1 MLEIR
6 LTNAA
11 KRFQY
16 DWIFRHLDLHA
27 KPTDKIAITGSNGS
41 GKSTFLKCLAG
52 INPFTE
58 GETEYS
64 LEQRSI
70 SDNEVYRH
78 LSISAPY
85 MELPEEFTLL
95 ELLGFHFNFKTPYQG
110 IQLKE
115 MIKVMYLEDAI
126 NKQVSHFSSGMK
138 QRLKLGLCFFSNTSL
153 LLLDEPTSNLDRRGS
168 EWYQELVHAYGQDR
182 TIFVASNDPGEYEF
196 CTEHLSIEDHKI
208 KKSR

>member
-16 DWIFRHLDLHA
+16 DWIFRNLDLHV

-58 GETEYS
+58 GGILYTLGQQHIADS
-64 LEQRSI
+64 
-70 SDNEVYRH
+70 EVYRY

-85 MELPEEFTLL
+85 MELPEEFSLL
-95 ELLGFHFNFKTPYQG
+95 ELLRFHFNFKTPYQG
-110 IQLKE
+110 MRPEE
-115 MIKVMYLEDAI
+115 MIKVMYLEDAV
-126 NKQVSHFSSGMK
+126 NKQISYFSSGMK
-138 QRLKLGLCFFSNTSL
+138 QRLKLGLCFFANASL

-168 EWYQELVHAYGQDR
+168 EWYRELVNSYGKDR
-182 TIFVASNDPGEYEF
+182 TIFVASNDPAEYGF
-196 CTEHLSIEDHKI
+196 CSKNLSIEDYKL
-208 KKSR
+208 KK